1 MKAQQGEEWQDPA
14 SAVDGPETLYQCCHL
29 ERDTPS
35 PEWKILQKSRIS
47 GLLCLK
53 NRVQPSLVLGLTL
66 DTRGPPLGTGSCQL
80 LAMAPLL
87 EQPGWDRELLSTV
100 WGWAELWAGLCS
112 SQEVPGMCFHLCAAQ
127 TAPRNEI
134 LPDVKVTAETSGSH
148 RAPLGQ
154 EA

>member
-1 MKAQQGEEWQDPA
+1 MARPCLGWRWPRDSLPMLPSRERHSISRVENPPEKQDFRVFVPQEQGFN
-14 SAVDGPETLYQCCHL
+14 
-29 ERDTPS
+29 
-35 PEWKILQKSRIS
+35 I
-47 GLLCLK
+47 
-53 NRVQPSLVLGLTL
+53 SLVLGLTL
-66 DTRGPPLGTGSCQL
+66 DTRGPLLGTGSCQL

-134 LPDVKVTAETSGSH
+134 LPDIKVTAETSGSH